1 MLHDVVEALAVGGYR
16 VFIRFDDRLSGEVDL
31 ARIVTFD
38 GVFATLRAENR
49 FAELCVS
56 PDTGTICWPN
66 GADIAPET
74 LYDAVREGVD
84 RGGAIRQRKL
94 SFTVSMP

>member
-1 MLHDVVEALAVGGYR
+1 MLHDVVEARTVGGCR
-16 VFIRFDDRLSGEVDL
+16 VFIRFDDGLSGEVDL

-49 FAELCVS
+49 FAGMCVN
-56 PDTGTICWPN
+56 PDTGNICWPI

-74 LYDAVREGVD
+74 RYDAVREGVD
-84 RGGAIRQRKL
+84 RGGSARWLKFSLTI
-94 SFTVSMP
+94 TTP

>member
-1 MLHDVVEALAVGGYR
+1 MLHDVVEARAVGSCR
-16 VFIRFDDRLSGEVDL
+16 VFIRFDDGLSGEVDL
-31 ARIVTFD
+31 ARIITFD
-38 GVFATLRAENR
+38 GVFAALRAENR
-49 FAELCVS
+49 FAELCVN

-84 RGGAIRQRKL
+84 QSGAAR
-94 SFTVSMP
+94 